1 MSLGVLLWVI
11 TLVMCGAFLY
21 VSWKVS
27 NQATSSF
34 SHYAIGG
41 GTFPIYLIFCTQFA
55 TIMGVGNFVG
65 HAGKGYSLGLPHI
78 AFILGEQ
85 GSKIVFAL
93 VFAALA
99 GRFTYNTFTEM
110 IDDLLVRDKVTRAL
124 GGLLASMIM
133 IAWVGGQGK
142 GFGTIFNIVTGANPI
157 PIILFFSAVFI
168 LYTTLGG
175 IYSVVW
181 TDLIQGILVLIFG
194 TAFYIYAF
202 SPVHWSIAEL
212 GARMA
217 AVGKAELWSF
227 SNVPPMTL
235 VTKLVTGCIGILAAQ
250 IYWQRCFSAKD
261 GKTARNGLLFS
272 GIIAIIMVML
282 TALVGM
288 VILTLNQGLK
298 PDDAMPWFMLNY
310 VPVGISAMI
319 FVLILAAGMS
329 SADSNLNSAAILIV
343 NDLIKPFKPDAT
355 DKELVKYATTF
366 TVIIGIFAALAAI
379 YAKTIIGLFSK
390 AYAMAGG
397 GLVPLLIVGLL
408 WKERPNEPFEMGKKN
423 SKITPWG
430 ARIGLI
436 AGSVLTQISALGP
449 NRVIIA
455 LVVST
460 ILIVVVSSLTRG
472 KTADP
477 SVSTEA

>member
-1 MSLGVLLWVI
+1 MNLGVLMWVI

-21 VSWKVS
+21 ISWKVRS
-27 NQATSSF
+27 KALSSF
-34 SHYAIGG
+34 SQYAIGG
-41 GTFPIYLIFCTQFA
+41 GTFPLYLIFCTQFA

-65 HAGKGYSLGLPHI
+65 HAGKGYTIGLPHI

-93 VFAALA
+93 AFAALA
-99 GRFTYNTFTEM
+99 GAFTYNTFTEM

-124 GGLLASMIM
+124 GGVLASMIM

-142 GFGTIFNIVTGANPI
+142 GFGMIFNIVTGASPI

-181 TDLIQGILVLIFG
+181 TDLLQGVLVLIFG
-194 TAFYIYAF
+194 TVFYIYAF
-202 SPVHWSIAEL
+202 SPVHWSFAEL
-212 GARMA
+212 GVRMA
-217 AVGKAELWSF
+217 EVGKAELWSF
-227 SNVPPMTL
+227 SNVPAMTM
-235 VTKLVTGCIGILAAQ
+235 VSKFVTGVIGILAAQ

-272 GIIAIIMVML
+272 GIIAIVMVML

-288 VILTLNQGLK
+288 VILTMK
-298 PDDAMPWFMLNY
+298 PDLAGDQAMPWFMLNY

-329 SADSNLNSAAILIV
+329 SADSNLNSAAILVV
-343 NDLIKPFKPDAT
+343 NDIIRPLKPNAT
-355 DKELVKYATTF
+355 DKELVKYATIF
-366 TVIIGIFAALAAI
+366 TVVIGIFAALAAI
-379 YAKTIIGLFSK
+379 YAKSIIDLFSK

-397 GLVPLLIVGLL
+397 GLVPLLVVGLL
-408 WKERPNEPFEMGKKN
+408 WKERSSEAFEMGKKN
-423 SKITPWG
+423 SKVTPWG

-436 AGSVLTQISALGP
+436 VGSVLTQVSALGP

-455 LVVST
+455 LVISA
-460 ILIVVVSSLTRG
+460 ILVIVVSNLTRG
-472 KTADP
+472 I
-477 SVSTEA
+477 STKA